1 MTEPKLPIP
10 LELDSDEQVVLVGKR
25 HWIELLQS
33 SLVFLVIGFI
43 TVAVAL
49 FRAAGGTLLVM
60 REGVSR
66 PLTDPINVAL
76 LTLTIL
82 LVALW
87 ARGEAKKQRRKDTPW
102 RNPDV
107 LYLLA
112 ILALGLAIWFRS
124 IGGELIVI
132 DSVYSRAGDAIN
144 IVLSLI
150 TIFMLLAVAYLYND
164 WRNDVLVVTNKRVI
178 YDEETMFIR
187 HVRQQILIDDIQQVN
202 VRADTY
208 QATLFGYGK
217 IIIRSFSPRTLEFD
231 FAAKP
236 REIERAIMDQ
246 VRNLRRR
253 QQPDLLRALIEDQV
267 YGNKIPLQ
275 SAPALQARTQR
286 FPIPALYPPNPEI
299 HDDRIIWR
307 PSWVYVLLQ
316 LLRPLTG
323 FALTMFVAAVLVQF
337 GLLDGVAVSLVVLLA
352 MLVFGVWGWWIRE
365 ALINDTYILTR
376 SDIIDVDRRP
386 LGPENTRRAQ
396 LSAIQDISFDVSFV
410 ERLLGL
416 GTVVVETGGAAG
428 GKFTFNHVP
437 DPRGVQATIN
447 DYLTDFRK
455 HEKERQLQDALALLR
470 QYDQAQREHGEKMN
484 RESFEKAVE
493 ELIGRSLNQRS
504 ANDTSANRFNGAVA
518 TQINVHLHRVARNA
532 RRRAAIRALHERMRR
547 RNSEQPS

>member
-1 MTEPKLPIP
+1 MTETKLPIP
-10 LELDSDEQVVLVGKR
+10 LELDSDEQVILVGKR

-43 TVAVAL
+43 TAAVAL
-49 FRAAGGTLLVM
+49 FRAAGGTLLIM

-76 LTLTIL
+76 LTLTIV

-87 ARGEAKKQRRKDTPW
+87 ARGEAKKDRRKDTPW

-107 LYLLA
+107 FYLLA

-132 DSVYSRAGDAIN
+132 DPVYARAGDAIN

-150 TIFMLLAVAYLYND
+150 TMFMLLAVAYLYND
-164 WRNDVLVVTNKRVI
+164 WRNDVLIVTNKRVI

-217 IIIRSFSPRTLEFD
+217 IIVRSFSPRTLEFD

-236 REIERAIMDQ
+236 REIEKAIMDQ

-267 YGNKIPLQ
+267 YGNKIPPQ

-286 FPIPALYPPNPEI
+286 LPIPAIYPPNPEI
-299 HDDRIIWR
+299 RDDRIIWR

-316 LLRPLTG
+316 LFRPLTG

-352 MLVFGVWGWWIRE
+352 LLVFGVWGWWIRE
-365 ALINDTYILTR
+365 SLINDTYILTR
-376 SDIIDVDRRP
+376 NDIIDVDRRP

-396 LSAIQDISFDVSFV
+396 LSAIQNISFDVSFV

-416 GTVVVETGGAAG
+416 GTVVIETGGAAG
-428 GKFTFNHVP
+428 GKFTFDHVP

-455 HEKERQLQDALALLR
+455 HEKERQLQDALALLK
-470 QYDQAQREHGEKMN
+470 QYDQVQREHGEKMD

-493 ELIGRSLNQRS
+493 ELIGRSLNNRS
-504 ANDTSANRFNGAVA
+504 ANETTVDTLNGAVA
-518 TQINVHLHRVARNA
+518 TQIDAHLRRVARNA

-547 RNSEQPS
+547 CDSEQPS

>member
-132 DSVYSRAGDAIN
+132 DPVYSRAGDAIN

-299 HDDRIIWR
+299 RDDRIIWR

-396 LSAIQDISFDVSFV
+396 LSAIQNISFDVSFV